1 MSADFAPDNTSAGTN
16 KRRKQQR
23 YAQFIDAAPDTDF
36 KVNEKTTPF
45 DAAMGL
51 ACCELE
57 NIFGTEALGD
67 KNFRSILLTAAG
79 DYITIRGTRHRKDAA
94 KKKMEKDD
102 VDLIPRS
109 ARFKFGLQAPAEVQE
124 SEDFKTL
131 STEVDDALEECSK
144 TCQQKI
150 IATLALTSKHYSDK
164 LHKSFVK
171 HLPTFIES
179 ILIEDEIEDYHKH
192 RVFVDLLASF
202 PESVLN
208 GQIVGINGE
217 QLKELYKS
225 VHGLDSLPS
234 TSTTNPYNGTR
245 RRNREE
251 REESGGESGGLPEG
265 LPNLLL
271 TENSHE
277 SQAGRTEDDGTG
289 DGNGDAA
296 MEEVSAPAVVYKNDA
311 GVQTFTRTSL
321 LVKVRGAITAA
332 YI

>member
-109 ARFKFGLQAPAEVQE
+109 ARFKFGLQAPAQE
-124 SEDFKTL
+124 
-131 STEVDDALEECSK
+131 
-144 TCQQKI
+144 
-150 IATLALTSKHYSDK
+150 
-164 LHKSFVK
+164 
-171 HLPTFIES
+171 
-179 ILIEDEIEDYHKH
+179 
-192 RVFVDLLASF
+192 
-202 PESVLN
+202 
-208 GQIVGINGE
+208 
-217 QLKELYKS
+217 
-225 VHGLDSLPS
+225 
-234 TSTTNPYNGTR
+234 
-245 RRNREE
+245 
-251 REESGGESGGLPEG
+251 
-265 LPNLLL
+265 
-271 TENSHE
+271 
-277 SQAGRTEDDGTG
+277 
-289 DGNGDAA
+289 
-296 MEEVSAPAVVYKNDA
+296 
-311 GVQTFTRTSL
+311 
-321 LVKVRGAITAA
+321 
-332 YI
+332 